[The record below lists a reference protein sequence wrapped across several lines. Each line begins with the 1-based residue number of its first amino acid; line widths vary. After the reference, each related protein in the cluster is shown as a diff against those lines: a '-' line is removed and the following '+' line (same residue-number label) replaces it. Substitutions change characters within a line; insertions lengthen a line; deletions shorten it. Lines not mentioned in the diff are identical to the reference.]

1 METDMHYRSQLQD
14 QQAPTARENVMRGF
28 VASLMVRPEV
38 SYYGGASGYGVTG
51 TGAPDAF
58 ELEGRPTAPWARV
71 SPTVLREIE
80 GYVRDR
86 VGL

>member
-1 METDMHYRSQLQD
+1 MK
-14 QQAPTARENVMRGF
+14 GF
-28 VASLMVRPEV
+28 VASMMVRPEV
-38 SYYGGASGYGVTG
+38 AYHGGASAYGVTG

-71 SPTVLREIE
+71 SPTVLREIDR
-80 GYVRDR
+80 YVRAR